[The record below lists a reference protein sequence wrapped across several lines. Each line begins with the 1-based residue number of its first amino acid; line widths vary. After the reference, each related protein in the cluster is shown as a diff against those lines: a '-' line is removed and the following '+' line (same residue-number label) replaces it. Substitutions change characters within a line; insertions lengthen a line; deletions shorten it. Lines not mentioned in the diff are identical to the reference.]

1 MTRVL
6 LVSLWLIVSSAANGN
21 DTAVRG
27 VGGTIQ
33 AMDAHPTVRLVRE
46 KVHARLTWEGAK
58 VRCEFVFRNEGP
70 ATTVKMGFPEESS
83 GGVEPMK
90 ESSFKGFRSYV
101 DGRLASTSFIL
112 SKPREEEF
120 DYRGWHVKSVP
131 FAANQ
136 ERKVVNEYTAPLG
149 EDSMGGRFF
158 TYILTTGSS
167 WKGNVGEAE
176 IIVDVAGI
184 SSLYYVTRA
193 EPGSYQRRGYTFT
206 WRIKDFEP
214 RENIRI
220 DFRPRRTVRIGPPPG
235 GAMRIYDERAFS
247 ETGVAMVFL
256 SHVTGLPG
264 VTLSWDQVKRQSVI
278 QYADHSLVLVPGSK
292 TAVLDGS
299 KHIVLP
305 RAPYI
310 NSSGQMIGPIIAVAK
325 VLGLSVSY
333 DSKSGATL
341 ILAAGQ

>member
-27 VGGTIQ
+27 VSGTIQ

-70 ATTVKMGFPEESS
+70 ATTVKMGFPERAS
-83 GGVEPMK
+83 GDVRPTEEPALK
-90 ESSFKGFRSYV
+90 NFRSWV
-101 DGRLASTSFIL
+101 DGREVRTRFVVE
-112 SKPREEEF
+112 KPVRELE
-120 DYRGWHVKSVP
+120 YSAWHVKEVS

-136 ERKVVNEYTAPLG
+136 ERKVVNEYAAPLG

-167 WKGNVGEAE
+167 WKGKIGAAE
-176 IIVDVAGI
+176 IIVDVGGI
-184 SSLYYVTRA
+184 SSLYYVTAVHPEGYR
-193 EPGSYQRRGYTFT
+193 RRGYTFS
-206 WRIKDFEP
+206 WRMKNFEP
-214 RENIRI
+214 RGNVRI

-256 SHVTGLPG
+256 SHLTGLPG

-299 KHIVLP
+299 KEIELP

-341 ILAAGQ
+341 ILAAGE